1 MRNQT
6 RIFLRM
12 KSHHWCIVRL
22 VEAESVMVGFAEIAE
37 QYLAATGDN
46 DGVTTVGGWKSG
58 LEM

>member
-1 MRNQT
+1 
-6 RIFLRM
+6 M

-46 DGVTTVGGWKSG
+46 DGVTTVGGNLVLKCE
-58 LEM
+58 LQD